1 MTSTETREHT
11 TPRELWRA
19 LRRHPGDLPERLMV
33 LAVTRQGAD
42 AKAWARDRIAQGCTP
57 RQESERLRRVTLIV
71 SRADGAVSGTPFFVA
86 LVPAYVAFLWA
97 QTRMVLR
104 IAALYGHDPTDP
116 HIAAELLALRG
127 VYPSVP
133 EAEAALERIG
143 REQPPSGRLAR
154 IQSWVG
160 MVKRILVLAAFT
172 SASNPDEK
180 PGRRRQAVMFVI
192 GGAIWVVTWIVP
204 LTFMILMAWSCDTST
219 RQLGA
224 IALEFYSGEGVHD
237 SRGLKSMRTAP
248 EPGSGRRAFVRWFLV
263 VVATAIPLV
272 LLALSVRQGDALS
285 DGGRVLAGL
294 LGLSLVIV
302 LSMVARR

>member
-1 MTSTETREHT
+1 
-11 TPRELWRA
+11 
-19 LRRHPGDLPERLMV
+19 
-33 LAVTRQGAD
+33 
-42 AKAWARDRIAQGCTP
+42 
-57 RQESERLRRVTLIV
+57 
-71 SRADGAVSGTPFFVA
+71 
-86 LVPAYVAFLWA
+86 
-97 QTRMVLR
+97 VLR

-154 IQSWVG
+154 TRSWVD

-180 PGRRRQAVMFVI
+180 PGRRRQATMFVI
-192 GGAIWVVTWIVP
+192 GGAIWAVTWIVP
-204 LTFMILMAWSCDTST
+204 LTFMIVMAWSCDTST

-237 SRGLKSMRTAP
+237 ARGLKSMRTAP

-272 LLALSVRQGDALS
+272 LLALSVGQGDALG
-285 DGGRVLAGL
+285 DGGRILAGL

>member
-1 MTSTETREHT
+1 VTSTESAEDA

-19 LRRHPGDLPERLMV
+19 LRRHPRELPERLIV
-33 LAVTRQGAD
+33 LAVTRQGPA
-42 AKAWARDRIAQGCTP
+42 AKAWARERVTQGSEP
-57 RQESERLRRVTLIV
+57 RQESERLRRVTLIA

-86 LVPAYVAFLWA
+86 LVPAYVAFLWG

-104 IAALYGHDPTDP
+104 IAALYGRDPTDP
-116 HIAAELLALRG
+116 SIAAELLALRG

-133 EAEAALERIG
+133 EAAASLERIG
-143 REQPPSGRLAR
+143 KEPRPTGRRAR
-154 IQSWVG
+154 IQSWVD

-192 GGAIWVVTWIVP
+192 GGAIWAVTWIVP

-237 SRGLKSMRTAP
+237 ARGLKALRTAP
-248 EPGSGRRAFVRWFLV
+248 EHGSGRRAFVRWLLV
-263 VVATAIPLV
+263 VVATAIPLG
-272 LLALSVRQGDALS
+272 LLALSVGQGDALS
-285 DGGRVLAGL
+285 DGARVLAGL

-302 LSMVARR
+302 LAMLARR